1 MIPKYLEGK
10 ALPKHIQVALSY
22 IGTKEIVGK
31 KHNATILAWAKELG
45 LEKIYTNDE
54 LAWCGLFFAH
64 VMKEAGRRVD
74 LSTRDAYDYLRAAKY
89 VDMPNVTKV
98 TKGEERVGDILIF
111 QRPGGGHIGF
121 LVYANDKNLGTLG
134 GNQGNAVSI
143 VPIERSRLVAC
154 LRPNYISYKPVEVIL
169 ATTDKVSSNE
179 A

>member
-1 MIPKYLEGK
+1 MTPKYLEGK

-45 LEKIYTNDE
+45 FEKIYTNDE

-98 TKGEERVGDILIF
+98 AKGEERVGDILIF

-121 LVYANDKNLGTLG
+121 LVYANSRNFGTLG
-134 GNQGNAVSI
+134 GNQGNKVGI
-143 VPIERSRLVAC
+143 DEINKDRLIAC
-154 LRPNYISYKPVEVIL
+154 LRPNYISYKPIEVIVS
-169 ATTDKVSSNE
+169 TTGIVSSNE